1 MWPPPLQPH
10 GSEATRPWGFFVRS
24 RRDRAAYSQVFK
36 GFATVV
42 GCRKPLSRRRTRL
55 RLFTRPPRS
64 RPVSDP
70 NSRPSLC
77 LTPPG
82 LSRGWLRSFG
92 RNPPGLAS
100 VREGN
105 AKTLDCSPAPPLPT
119 RHTFL
124 SYGPTSGD
132 APYLS
137 VGCSAVAIT
146 SSRLHGRRCLSLGR
160 SSKSPRRHCSCAVL
174 RSLSRSPA
182 APTRWVCQ
190 R

>member
-1 MWPPPLQPH
+1 MLAWPDASL
-10 GSEATRPWGFFVRS
+10 FI
-24 RRDRAAYSQVFK
+24 RRA
-36 GFATVV
+36 
-42 GCRKPLSRRRTRL
+42 RL
-55 RLFTRPPRS
+55 RRFTRSTLR
-64 RPVSDP
+64 RPSSGP

-92 RNPPGLAS
+92 RNLPGLGS

-119 RHTFL
+119 RHAFL
-124 SYGPTSGD
+124 SCGPTGGD
-132 APYLS
+132 TPYRS

-146 SSRLHGRRCLSLGR
+146 SSRLHGRRCLSRGR
-160 SSKSPRRHCSCAVL
+160 SSTSPRRHSSCAVL